1 MVKVFLLIVV
11 GLAGSPEHGE
21 IFHKWGATLAGA
33 SERLGVAK
41 DRLVYL
47 VDKIG
52 DVDKGATGLAT
63 KAEVTKALETFAKQ
77 AGPDDIVF
85 ITLIGH
91 GDFDGRTAK
100 FNLLGPDM
108 TAGDF
113 GQLLGTLR
121 AKQVVLVDTSA
132 ASGTFVEALSG
143 PGRTIVAATRNGSE
157 KYATLFGGPFVEA
170 LTSEAA
176 DLDKNRRI
184 SVLEA
189 FLFAKAEVERAY
201 KREGLLQ
208 IEHAI
213 LDDDG
218 DKEGSQTPST
228 QGKDGKVAALIS
240 LGSVDDVK
248 VPADPKL
255 AALYAERRDMERR
268 VENLRLLKDGMDPA
282 KYQSELET
290 LVTDLA
296 RKTREIREAEGKK

>member
-11 GLAGSPEHGE
+11 GLGGEPEHGE
-21 IFHKWGATLAGA
+21 VFHTWGATLAGA

-52 DVDKGATGLAT
+52 EGDKGATGLAT
-63 KAEVTKALETFAKQ
+63 KVEVTKALETFAKQ

-91 GDFDGRTAK
+91 GDFDGRAAK
-100 FNLLGPDM
+100 FNLLGADM
-108 TAGDF
+108 TSADF
-113 GQLLGTLR
+113 GVLLDKLP

-132 ASGTFVEALSG
+132 ASGPFVETLSG

-157 KYATLFGGPFVEA
+157 KYATLFGGPFVDA

-208 IEHAI
+208 VEHAI
-213 LDDDG
+213 LDDNG
-218 DKEGSQTPST
+218 DKEGSQTPDM
-228 QGKDGKVAALIS
+228 QGKDGRVAAVIS
-240 LGSVDDVK
+240 LGSVDDVN

-255 AALYAERRDMERR
+255 AALYAERHDMERR

-282 KYQSELET
+282 KYREALET
-290 LVTDLA
+290 LLTDLA
-296 RKTREIREAEGKK
+296 RKSREIRELEGKK